1 MKVEGV
7 AAAVVTAPVR
17 KEPCCLKI
25 QTMEAGSVVRAVF
38 DFCPSVSEEL
48 PLFVG
53 DVIEVLAV
61 IDEFWL
67 LGKKEGVTG
76 QFPSSF
82 VEPVDVPALK
92 QGEKLFVCTCNFTSL
107 EPGSLT
113 LQRGDLVVLDGFVA
127 SPWLQGRS
135 YWGARGFFPSSCVR
149 ELCLSAYGPR
159 TPNGTILEIPAH
171 ALGQARA
178 LMGLSAQMEEELD
191 FQEGDVITIVGI
203 PEPGWF
209 EGELKGHR
217 GIFPEG
223 FVELLSPL
231 KPMSDSEEPVS
242 SEIHRINGVKDTHP
256 QAEEESWSNGEELP
270 GPYGVAL
277 YQFQALEPAELDFE
291 VGDRIRILGVL
302 EDGWLEGELR
312 GRCGIFPHRFVR
324 LEEGREKWE
333 SGCSPEGAG
342 SEADRIHRT
351 GLPATWEEPGWSSV
365 CPEEKPGHLA
375 VKQEELLDACLKE
388 NEVLN
393 HQNKGCLESLSSEVS
408 GPPSLDTAKV
418 VNGVSS
424 NSQSSHQP
432 KSQLCCQA
440 GSQELR
446 QSPRTSW
453 GHSEVHS
460 HTEWDEDAHHV
471 PLKNIISENLTNFM
485 DVQRRK
491 PKSRSSSFSGTHEGL
506 DTWPVWRGTRAERP
520 QGVLHGESCG
530 DLDSKLSEQLAQ
542 FEQSLVSPD
551 SLASHSTPQ
560 RDNVSRHFSI
570 LDFNSEK
577 DIVRGSVEH
586 TAQRK
591 KVLRPPPP
599 RPSTPASVPLHSP
612 ARHSSKTLP
621 PSQAP
626 PISLR
631 PSRPAPLPPPSSQR
645 KSPAPAKLQPGT
657 KEGQGSTGEAGGA
670 PECIFLLSRI
680 QELEQELDVYRKTKA
695 ELSAMLEQR
704 QDELGQAET
713 LENLDFCDCKISS
726 LCRELQELR
735 EKTLKNIRLP
745 VDELNT
751 FNFYEAFKMVK

>member
-1 MKVEGV
+1 MHNCGPASQCAV
-7 AAAVVTAPVR
+7 AV
-17 KEPCCLKI
+17 KSI

-53 DVIEVLAV
+53 DVTEVLAV

-92 QGEKLFVCTCNFTSL
+92 QGEKLFVCTSNFTSQ

-113 LQRGDLVVLDGFVA
+113 LQRGDLVVLDGSVA
-127 SPWLQGRS
+127 SPWLQGRN

-149 ELCLSAYGPR
+149 ELCLSDYGPR
-159 TPNGTILEIPAH
+159 SPYGTILEIPPY

-178 LMGLSAQMEEELD
+178 VMGLSAQLEEELD
-191 FQEGDVITIVGI
+191 FREGDVITIVGI

-209 EGELKGHR
+209 EGELRGRR

-223 FVELLSPL
+223 FVELLGPL
-231 KPMSDSEEPVS
+231 KPASNADEPVS
-242 SEIHRINGVKDTHP
+242 SEIHRINGVKEMHP
-256 QAEEESWSNGEELP
+256 QAEEKSWSDGEELP
-270 GPYGVAL
+270 GPYGIAL
-277 YQFQALEPAELDFE
+277 YQFQALEAAELDFE
-291 VGDRIRILGVL
+291 VGDRIQILGVL

-324 LEEGREKWE
+324 LEEGIKLPREKWE
-333 SGCSPEGAG
+333 SGGTPKVVG
-342 SEADRIHRT
+342 SEAESTHRAAS
-351 GLPATWEEPGWSSV
+351 PAEWEEPGWSSV
-365 CPEEKPGHLA
+365 CPGEKPAYLT
-375 VKQEELLDACLKE
+375 VRQEDLFDSDLKQNEL
-388 NEVLN
+388 LN
-393 HQNKGCLESLSSEVS
+393 HQNKGCLESLSSDPS
-408 GPPSLDTAKV
+408 GPPSLDTARA
-418 VNGVSS
+418 VNGVSPI
-424 NSQSSHQP
+424 SQSSHQP
-432 KSQLCCQA
+432 KSQPRCQV
-440 GSQELR
+440 GSPESS

-460 HTEWDEDAHHV
+460 LSEWDGDAHHI
-471 PLKNIISENLTNFM
+471 PHKNLLPEDLANCV

-491 PKSRSSSFSGTHEGL
+491 PKSRSSSFSGPHEGL

-530 DLDSKLSEQLAQ
+530 DLDSKLTEQLAQ
-542 FEQSLVSPD
+542 FEQSLASP
-551 SLASHSTPQ
+551 ASHGTPQ

-586 TAQRK
+586 TAQRR

-599 RPSTPASVPLHSP
+599 RPSTPASVPLYSPAGHSP
-612 ARHSSKTLP
+612 KTSP
-621 PSQAP
+621 PYQAL
-626 PISLR
+626 PISVR

-645 KSPAPAKLQPGT
+645 RSPAPARLQPGT
-657 KEGQGSTGEAGGA
+657 KEGQGSTDESGGA
-670 PECIFLLSRI
+670 PQCPFLLSRI
-680 QELEQELDVYRKTKA
+680 QELEQELDVYGKTQA
-695 ELSAMLEQR
+695 ELSAILEQP

-713 LENLDFCDCKISS
+713 LENLDFCHSKMAS
-726 LCRELQELR
+726 LHQELQELR
-735 EKTLKNIRLP
+735 GE
-745 VDELNT
+745 
-751 FNFYEAFKMVK
+751 